1 MAVGRI
7 CSRITA
13 TASPDESVRAAARRM
28 AEFGVG
34 TLVVLKEGSRGARAI
49 GLITDRDIA
58 VRCVAEQRDPDV
70 ALVSQVMSTPV
81 HTVDDQTPVEEALT
95 RMAAAGTRRL
105 IVTSDGDRVAGIL
118 TLDDVLDLMGRE
130 AAAVGRLLEKQQPHV
145 HA

>member
-28 AEFGVG
+28 AEYGVG
-34 TLVVLKEGSRGARAI
+34 TLVVLKENRGARAV
-49 GLITDRDIA
+49 GLITDRDIV
-58 VRCVAEQRDPDV
+58 VRCVAEKLDADDV
-70 ALVSQVMSTPV
+70 LVSQVMSAPV
-81 HTVDDQTPVEEALT
+81 HTVSDDIPVEEALA

-118 TLDDVLDLMGRE
+118 TLDDVIDLIGRE
-130 AAAVGRLLEKQQPHV
+130 AAAIGRLLEKQQPHV